1 MGNPSAY
8 TKSFPPLPLCAL
20 LPSHVQETSE
30 HSLFL
35 YNRAL
40 ASVSPPSSLPDPL
53 AWGCLLCPYGPHLTA
68 VLATGERRGQAPP
81 EGLQLP
87 CPGFHLKSHAQAL
100 TSFGHTPRPCPFLAI
115 PPGHL
120 PSHAPSSP
128 AFPWTSAWASSC
140 FP

>member
-1 MGNPSAY
+1 MENSSPCI
-8 TKSFPPLPLCAL
+8 KSFPPLPLCTL

-53 AWGCLLCPYGPHLTA
+53 AWGCLLCPYSPQLAA
-68 VLATGERRGQAPP
+68 VLATGERREQAPP

-87 CPGFHLKSHAQAL
+87 CPGFHLRSHAQAL
-100 TSFGHTPRPCPFLAI
+100 TSFGPHPGPAPSWPYLQDTFLAM
-115 PPGHL
+115 PL
-120 PSHAPSSP
+120 
-128 AFPWTSAWASSC
+128 
-140 FP
+140 